1 MRATMNYTEKQ
12 TYQQQLL
19 ELPKTGFL
27 RARQIHPLL
36 GIGLSTWWLWVK
48 EGRAPK
54 GIRLGSRTTV
64 WRAEDIRSLL
74 DQLSQEH

>member
-1 MRATMNYTEKQ
+1 MPKRTSHQ
-12 TYQQQLL
+12 TADYH
-19 ELPKTGFL
+19 LPETGLL
-27 RARQIHPLL
+27 RAKQVHRYF

-48 EGRAPK
+48 QGRAPQ

-74 DQLSQEH
+74 DEISSNNASDQ

>member
-1 MRATMNYTEKQ
+1 MTYTEKQ
-12 TYQQQLL
+12 QHQQQLL

-27 RARQIHPLL
+27 RANQIHQLL

-54 GIRLGSRTTV
+54 GLKLGSRTTV
-64 WRAEDIRSLL
+64 WRAEDIRALL
-74 DQLSQEH
+74 DELSQQA